1 MAADAV
7 AEYMDALPGW
17 TVEEGKVVHK
27 AFRFNNFANAL
38 AFVNRIGDV
47 AEEQDH
53 HPDLEL
59 GWGRVVVNLSTHSV
73 GGLSPNDFILAAR
86 RRVADARR
94 GRVAHPIREIA
105 EKISKNF
112 IAPSVSLSNR
122 GVG

>member
-1 MAADAV
+1 MEMKTVELAKGQCQEYPEGTPPVAADAV
-7 AEYMDALPGW
+7 AGYMDALPGW
-17 TVEEGKVVHK
+17 SVEEGKVVHK

-86 RRVADARR
+86 VELLTPDAGGLRTQ
-94 GRVAHPIREIA
+94 
-105 EKISKNF
+105 
-112 IAPSVSLSNR
+112 
-122 GVG
+122 